1 MSVQLNTLKDELQ
14 PKTGSFYVSLFLG
27 NVNVKQYR
35 KDDRLNLKKEYHK
48 FKENTDI
55 FFLIAITLQTFVF
68 KGNRLTELFL
78 LSWLLYYYV
87 TLALRE
93 NILKSNGSNIKGW
106 WIHHHLIASLV
117 PLLIISWPK
126 DSIYDH
132 FGIYFHG
139 ICFYQGI
146 VQILQNR
153 YQQGR
158 LYNLVAL
165 GKAGH
170 MDVTGGEHTGSW
182 LVDLR
187 DWTPT
192 FLIIFPF
199 LLILQFSQILL
210 GIELLRYSIILRIGP
225 SFHVGSLGF
234 IFFILGFGNLFTT
247 IRIYFEKQEVRKN

>member
-1 MSVQLNTLKDELQ
+1 VDKYNHQLREMSVQLNTLKDELQ

-106 WIHHHLIASLV
+106 WIHHHLI
-117 PLLIISWPK
+117 
-126 DSIYDH
+126 Y
-132 FGIYFHG
+132 
-139 ICFYQGI
+139 
-146 VQILQNR
+146 
-153 YQQGR
+153 
-158 LYNLVAL
+158 
-165 GKAGH
+165 
-170 MDVTGGEHTGSW
+170 
-182 LVDLR
+182 
-187 DWTPT
+187 
-192 FLIIFPF
+192 
-199 LLILQFSQILL
+199 
-210 GIELLRYSIILRIGP
+210 
-225 SFHVGSLGF
+225 
-234 IFFILGFGNLFTT
+234 
-247 IRIYFEKQEVRKN
+247 